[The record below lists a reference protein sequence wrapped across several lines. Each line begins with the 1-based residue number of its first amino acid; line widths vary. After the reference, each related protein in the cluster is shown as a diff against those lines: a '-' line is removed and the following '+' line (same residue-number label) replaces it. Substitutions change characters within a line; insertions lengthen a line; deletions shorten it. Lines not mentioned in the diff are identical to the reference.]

1 MPWKPIEVMKKLIA
15 TLMLLAALGLAAAL
29 GWSSWRQEVVHAVR
43 TMQVDRG
50 PVTAYVRAAGTV
62 RSRRDVPIVSP
73 VPGQVLS
80 VSGRE
85 GEPVAAA
92 SVLVRLRS
100 DDAQAQASGT
110 EAAVRQV
117 QAEIAQQEE
126 VLQRLQRLV
135 QSGVEP
141 ANSVADAQ
149 AHLKVDQARLARVRA
164 DAQAA
169 QARLSQYVIL
179 APIGGVVSNLDVVPG
194 QYIQAGRT
202 LLSISAAGADDV
214 EILVKFDQADA
225 AQVRVGMPA
234 IIGAGEGRPTFE
246 ERVFRIDPV
255 IQRDSGAD
263 FLAAW
268 IKVRSAVKLLPNQQ
282 VEVSFPVSTRPAA
295 ARVPLEA
302 LVSQSGADMVWI
314 VTAQGRLHLQ
324 PVKLGVYGD
333 RHVEIAAGLEQ
344 GQTLAVLEGR
354 ALKEGDAVKSS
365 VESAAR

>member
-1 MPWKPIEVMKKLIA
+1 MKKKLIA
-15 TLMLLAALGLAAAL
+15 TLMLFSALGMAAAL
-29 GWSSWRQEVVHAVR
+29 GWTSWRQEVVHAVR
-43 TMQVDRG
+43 TVQVDRG
-50 PVTAYVRAAGTV
+50 PVAAYVRATGTV
-62 RSRRDVPIVSP
+62 RSRSDVPIVSP
-73 VPGQVLS
+73 VSGQVLS

-100 DDAQAQASGT
+100 DDARAQASGT
-110 EAAVRQV
+110 AAAVRQV
-117 QAEIAQQEE
+117 QAEIAQKQD

-149 AHLKVDQARLARVRA
+149 AQLKVDQTRLARARA

-169 QARLSQYVIL
+169 QARLSQYVIVS
-179 APIGGVVSNLDVVPG
+179 PIEGVVSNLDVVPG

-202 LLSISAAGADDV
+202 LLSISAAGTDDV

-234 IIGAGEGRPTFE
+234 IINAGEGRPTFE
-246 ERVFRIDPV
+246 ERVSRVDPV

-263 FLAAW
+263 FLGAW
-268 IKVRSAVKLLPNQQ
+268 IKVRAAVKLLPNQQ
-282 VEVSFPVSTRPAA
+282 VEVSFPVSSRLAA
-295 ARVPLEA
+295 LRVPLEA
-302 LVSQSGADMVWI
+302 LVSQSGADMVWTI
-314 VTAQGRLHLQ
+314 TPQGRLHLQ

-333 RHVEIAAGLEQ
+333 RHVEIASGIQQ

-354 ALKEGDAVKSS
+354 ALKEGDAVKPA
-365 VESAAR
+365 VESPTR